1 MLHTQGLG
9 MLWANYDIFF
19 FSTNMQKAEN
29 EYYIY
34 IYIVSTIEFPN
45 SSFYIY
51 LEILNNQKTKQV
63 IQSKHKIKNYNQIK
77 F

>member
-1 MLHTQGLG
+1 
-9 MLWANYDIFF
+9 
-19 FSTNMQKAEN
+19 MQKAKN
-29 EYYIY
+29 EYDYKY
-34 IYIVSTIEFPN
+34 IYIVLTIGFPN
-45 SSFYIY
+45 SSYYIY

>member
-1 MLHTQGLG
+1 M
-9 MLWANYDIFF
+9 NI
-19 FSTNMQKAEN
+19 
-29 EYYIY
+29 IIIIIIIII

-45 SSFYIY
+45 SSFFTY
-51 LEILNNQKTKQV
+51 LEILNNQKTKQA